1 MRVHVLAKEFGV
13 KATEFVDIIQGFGI
27 KITSH
32 LSGLDTAQVADI
44 RHKMILKK
52 EAKKE
57 SSVTSSM
64 NVGVEDLDVKELN
77 PLGNLTQEEVDK
89 VMVETNDQ
97 GETPQEFNARRR
109 EEIITEKKKIEEREK
124 LSSVVTQAKE
134 NKQEQYLKLERAGL
148 WGWIKGLFS

>member
-1 MRVHVLAKEFGV
+1 MRVHELAKEFSI
-13 KATEFVDIIQGFGI
+13 KSTEFVDIIQGFGI
-27 KITSH
+27 DIKSH

-44 RHKMILKK
+44 RHKMILRK
-52 EAKKE
+52 EFN
-57 SSVTSSM
+57 SS
-64 NVGVEDLDVKELN
+64 DVDDMN

-134 NKQEQYLKLERAGL
+134 NKQEQLLKLERAGL
-148 WGWIKGLFS
+148 WGWIKGIFS